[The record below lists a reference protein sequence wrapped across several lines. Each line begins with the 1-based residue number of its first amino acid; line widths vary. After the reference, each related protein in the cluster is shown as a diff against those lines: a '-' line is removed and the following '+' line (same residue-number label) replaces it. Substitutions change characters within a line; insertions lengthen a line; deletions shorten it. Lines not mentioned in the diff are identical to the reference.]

1 MSSWIVD
8 VNAQNFRTEV
18 IERSQKTPVVVDFWA
33 TWCGPCKELG
43 PALEAAARAAN
54 GAFILAKVDVDKNP
68 ELAQAFQVQGIP
80 TVLAVA
86 GGRVVDGFSGALPP
100 AELKRFLDGVIPPPE
115 ASALEEARLLV
126 QEGKRS
132 EAIELLRGHLRAEP
146 ADHEARIE
154 LASLLLD
161 DGKRGDAEKV
171 WEKVDEAA
179 RATDAG
185 KAFATKLRYA
195 ENAGDLEALRAA
207 AEAAPED
214 PAERIKYGKAL
225 AAAQRYEEA
234 LTELLAA
241 VELDPEH
248 EKGAARKAMLEIFDM
263 LGPESPLVNDFRFR
277 LSLVLFS

>member
-8 VNAQNFRTEV
+8 VNAQNFRSEV
-18 IERSQKTPVVVDFWA
+18 IERSLKTPVVVDFWA

-43 PALEAAARAAN
+43 PALEAAAREGN
-54 GAFILAKVDVDKNP
+54 GRFILAKVDVDKNP

-86 GGRVVDGFSGALPP
+86 GGKVVDGFSGALPP
-100 AELKRFLDGVIPPPE
+100 AELKRFLDGVIPPLE
-115 ASALEEARLLV
+115 ATALEEARLLV
-126 QEGKRS
+126 EEGKRP
-132 EAIELLRGHLRAEP
+132 EAIELLRGHLRTEP
-146 ADHEARIE
+146 ADQEARIE
-154 LASLLLD
+154 LAGLLLD
-161 DGKRGDAEKV
+161 EGKRADAEKV
-171 WEKVDEAA
+171 WENVDEAA
-179 RATDAG
+179 RATEPG
-185 KAFATKLRYA
+185 KALALKLRYA
-195 ENAGDLEALRAA
+195 ENAGDLLALRAA

-214 PAERIKYGKAL
+214 PAARIKHGKAL

-248 EKGAARKAMLEIFDM
+248 EKGAARKAMLEIFEM